1 MSAGQPP
8 LTFPTSRTSPNAF
21 RILSV
26 PDDSP
31 PLPTSRIAR
40 WVAIGAAIV
49 FAVALYFRDGL
60 HVQPLTNTPSTAPAA
75 QTGQPAN

>member
-1 MSAGQPP
+1 M
-8 LTFPTSRTSPNAF
+8 
-21 RILSV
+21 

-31 PLPTSRIAR
+31 PALPTSRIAR
-40 WVAIGAAIV
+40 WIAIAAAIV
-49 FAVALYFRDGL
+49 FTVALYFREGL